1 YQGHS
6 WVENLNHHLL
16 VSDTLFF
23 TPGNALSLQY
33 KSATDGDWQVDL
45 QYSRQKLH
53 YQVERSDHL
62 VLKLFIKSADTK
74 AGNLP
79 KISIQQKQ
87 SETNQLELASYIK
100 NIDYNK
106 WIDVRIPIADF
117 KNLHVKEPITTL
129 RFSQNGT
136 GNEMHYL

>member
-1 YQGHS
+1 LNGAIFAYFCRRSIFVMKQFYLFVWVLASVIGTLEKGYADTYPEVVFDNSLVKGTYAKSKVSYQGRS

-33 KSATDGDWQVDL
+33 KSAVDGDWQVDL

-62 VLKLFIKSADTK
+62 VLKLFIKSEITK
-74 AGNLP
+74 AN
-79 KISIQQKQ
+79 
-87 SETNQLELASYIK
+87 
-100 NIDYNK
+100 
-106 WIDVRIPIADF
+106 
-117 KNLHVKEPITTL
+117 
-129 RFSQNGT
+129 
-136 GNEMHYL
+136 